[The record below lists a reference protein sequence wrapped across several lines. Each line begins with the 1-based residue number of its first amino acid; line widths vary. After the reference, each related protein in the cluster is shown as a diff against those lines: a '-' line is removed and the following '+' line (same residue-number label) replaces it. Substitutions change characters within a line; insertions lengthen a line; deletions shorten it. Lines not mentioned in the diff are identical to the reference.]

1 MSGTPY
7 GGPAIAPRG
16 GLAHIGGMAIQ
27 LGRLNRTA
35 LAGMAAA
42 GLALGTALGSEAW
55 GGLVPCALCLWERW
69 PYRAVLALA
78 LLALLLRGRAAR
90 AMLALAAAAAF
101 AGAGLAAVHVGV
113 EQGWWPSPLPE
124 CAAPQLGGGTIA
136 ERLARM
142 PARPAKPCDEPTYL
156 VPAIPV
162 SMAGMNLAFA
172 LALTGFLAMSAA
184 WPSAMQGFA
193 TRGSAAQG
201 PARSKAP

>member
-1 MSGTPY
+1 MT
-7 GGPAIAPRG
+7 
-16 GLAHIGGMAIQ
+16 IQ
-27 LGRLNRTA
+27 LGRLNRAA

-69 PYRAVLALA
+69 PYRIVLALA
-78 LLALLLRGRAAR
+78 LLALLLRGRVAQ
-90 AMLALAAAAAF
+90 AMLALAALAAF

-142 PARPAKPCDEPTYL
+142 PAHPAKPCDEPTYL
-156 VPAIPV
+156 IPAVPV

-172 LALTGFLAMSAA
+172 LALTGFLAMSATRSSA
-184 WPSAMQGFA
+184 TRSSAALPLAACPSAARPSEAPSFPASGPA
-193 TRGSAAQG
+193 PRR
-201 PARSKAP
+201 PARSNPP